1 MYDIAVI
8 GGGPCG
14 LACAIEAKEHGLDCV
29 VLEKGN
35 VVRSVAEYPV
45 YMVLFSTTDM
55 LEIGGLPFIS
65 GNCRPTRLETVR
77 YYWRA
82 VQHFGIPI
90 QTYREVTEVLPTS
103 SGFMLHTR
111 DKLNGEEPVVFAKRV
126 VVATGCYDRPN
137 LIGVPGEELPHVSHY
152 YKEPFPYMG
161 RRVIIVG
168 GGNSAAE
175 AALEL
180 SRFGALTT
188 VVHFRGEMDA
198 TVKPWIG
205 AELTARILKNEIA
218 ALFHTRILSIRP
230 QTITLSTTGDETPFE
245 LEADFVFLMTG
256 YRPNTDLLV
265 QAGAALDASGF
276 PVHNPLTM
284 ETTVPGLYVAGA
296 ISEGWRVTQA
306 NIEKGRFHGK
316 RIIQSIDTD
325 Q

>member
-1 MYDIAVI
+1 MYDIAVV

-14 LACAIEAKEHGLDCV
+14 LACAIEAKNHGLDCV

-35 VVRSVAEYPV
+35 VVHSVAGYPV

-65 GNCRPTRLETVR
+65 GDCRPTRLETVR

-82 VQHFGIPI
+82 VQHFGIPVR
-90 QTYREVTEVLPTS
+90 TYREVTEILPAS

-111 DKLNGEEPVVFAKRV
+111 DRLNGEEQIVFAKRV
-126 VVATGCYDRPN
+126 VVSTGCYDRPN

-161 RRVIIVG
+161 RRVIVVG

-180 SRFGALTT
+180 SRFGAQTT

-205 AELTARILKNEIA
+205 AELTARILKKEIA
-218 ALFHTRILSIRP
+218 ALFHTRVLSIGP
-230 QTITLSTTGDETPFE
+230 EAITLSATDNETPFE
-245 LEADFVFLMTG
+245 VEADFVFLMTG
-256 YRPNTDLLV
+256 YRPNADLLV
-265 QAGAALDASGF
+265 QAGAALDESGF
-276 PVHNPLTM
+276 PIHNPLTM

-316 RIIQSIDTD
+316 RIIQSIDAD

>member
-1 MYDIAVI
+1 MYDIAVV

-14 LACAIEAKEHGLDCV
+14 LACAIEAKNHGLDCI
-29 VLEKGN
+29 VLERGN
-35 VVRSVAEYPV
+35 VVSSVAGYPV

-65 GNCRPTRLETVR
+65 GDCRPTRLETVR

-82 VQHFGIPI
+82 VQHFEVPVRS
-90 QTYREVTEVLPTS
+90 YREVTDILPAS
-103 SGFMLHTR
+103 AGFMLHTR
-111 DKLNGEEPVVFAKRV
+111 ERLTGEEPVVFAKRV
-126 VVATGCYDRPN
+126 VMATGCYDRPN

-152 YKEPFPYMG
+152 YREPFPYMG
-161 RRVIIVG
+161 RRVVVVG

-180 SRFGALTT
+180 SRFGAHTT
-188 VVHFRGEMDA
+188 VVHLHPEMDR

-205 AELTARILKNEIA
+205 AELMTRILKGEIT
-218 ALFHTRILSIRP
+218 ALFNSRVQSISS
-230 QTITLSTTGDETPFE
+230 QALTLVAEDREDTVSV
-245 LEADFVFLMTG
+245 EADFVFLMTG

-265 QAGAALDASGF
+265 QAGAALDESGF
-276 PVHNPLTM
+276 PKHNPLTM
-284 ETTVPGLYVAGA
+284 ETSVPGLYVAGA

-316 RIIQSIDTD
+316 RIIQSIDGD